1 MIRLVISDM
10 DGTIIGRNEQV
21 PAEAAEFISNLEA
34 HGILFTIATGRSEGY
49 MQSKIKQMG
58 IRHPYIATNGAT
70 NYEWKLRCYE
80 KTIFHRTAASGS
92 GALS

>member
-34 HGILFTIATGRSEGY
+34 HGILIYHRNRALGRIICNPKSSRWGFAIRIS
-49 MQSKIKQMG
+49 QQMV
-58 IRHPYIATNGAT
+58 RQ
-70 NYEWKLRCYE
+70 L
-80 KTIFHRTAASGS
+80 
-92 GALS
+92 

>member
-49 MQSKIKQMG
+49 MHPKSSRWGFAIRILQQMV
-58 IRHPYIATNGAT
+58 RQ
-70 NYEWKLRCYE
+70 L
-80 KTIFHRTAASGS
+80 
-92 GALS
+92 